1 MITLAVSGP
10 TTPSLV
16 HACLGFLASTTV
28 LTAAM
33 PLLAAL

>member
-1 MITLAVSGP
+1 MIALAVPAP

-16 HACLGFLASTTV
+16 HASLGFLVSTMV

-33 PLLAAL
+33 ALLAAL